1 MSRLVYMSFVGVI
14 QKPSVMEIIHLSN
27 LVYSAPPSTWISLTY
42 RESGRVTQTLNDRIE
57 IVKALNMYTIP
68 ARSYGVRSPKP

>member
-27 LVYSAPPSTWISLTY
+27 LVYSAPPSTWMSLTY
-42 RESGRVTQTLNDRIE
+42 REPGRVTHTINDRIE
-57 IVKALNMYTIP
+57 IVKTLNKYTVP
-68 ARSYGVRSPKP
+68 ARSYRVRSPKP